1 MSLEAL
7 NPMTHRDTKKYR
19 KSTHAGNMGKPIS
32 WHVSWQLEFDFCY
45 GSITEAVKRGL
56 NGLAAL
62 SPTSSHVG
70 GGP

>member
-1 MSLEAL
+1 M
-7 NPMTHRDTKKYR
+7 P
-19 KSTHAGNMGKPIS
+19 AGNMGKPIS